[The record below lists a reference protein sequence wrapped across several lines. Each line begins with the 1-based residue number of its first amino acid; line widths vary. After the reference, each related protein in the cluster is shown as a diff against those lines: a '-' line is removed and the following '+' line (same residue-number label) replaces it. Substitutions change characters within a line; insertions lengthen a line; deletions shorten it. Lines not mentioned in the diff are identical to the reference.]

1 MSKKYTSLAS
11 ILPYSFKKNVPSFQ
25 ILVNS
30 VNFLWFWHGFQQTEA
45 PCLHFHPG
53 IHQRKIT
60 HVCTVLSGKHKRGI
74 PIPVKR
80 DSSSAVWSVNP
91 GKPGLIGERV
101 KPWTFQSKKQER
113 NKLNQ

>member
-1 MSKKYTSLAS
+1 MSIPSVLYIKRHFMSKKYTGLAS
-11 ILPYSFKKNVPSFQ
+11 ILRYSFKKNVPSFQ

-53 IHQRKIT
+53 IQQRKIT
-60 HVCTVLSGKHKRGI
+60 RVCTVLSDKYKRGI
-74 PIPVKR
+74 TIPVKR
-80 DSSSAVWSVNP
+80 DSLSAVWSVNP

-101 KPWTFQSKKQER
+101 
-113 NKLNQ
+113 NL